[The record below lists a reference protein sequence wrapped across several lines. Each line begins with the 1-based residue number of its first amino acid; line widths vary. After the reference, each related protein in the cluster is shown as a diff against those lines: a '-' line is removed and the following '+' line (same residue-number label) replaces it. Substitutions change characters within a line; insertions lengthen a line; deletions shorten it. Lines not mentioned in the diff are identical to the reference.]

1 LASNKKELKSVS
13 QKETADFLREVADS
27 LEKGETISNSV
38 SPLEFKNIQSLE
50 IEIKQKEPGRFNI
63 KIKSKTISTPGMVTE
78 DQLLKKNHSA
88 ETPGINPEPDR
99 KERLE
104 KFDKG
109 KPKYKKLKKMMEE
122 QFKQIHDL
130 LAMNQLPDTQLML
143 SFFQNSNLM
152 VSFKDRGEI
161 HYEPYI
167 SALERFKTA
176 VSTNDLLSCKVIYK
190 ELNQIKIDCHKE
202 YK

>member
-27 LEKGETISNSV
+27 LEKGETVSNSLA
-38 SPLEFKNIQSLE
+38 PLEFKNLKSLE
-50 IEIKQKEPGRFNI
+50 IEIKQKEPELFNI
-63 KIKSKTISTPGMVTE
+63 KIRSKTISTPGE
-78 DQLLKKNHSA
+78 DQLLKKNQSA
-88 ETPGINPEPDR
+88 ESPGLNPEPDR
-99 KERLE
+99 EERLE

-109 KPKYKKLKKMMEE
+109 KLKYKKLKKIMEE
-122 QFKQIHDL
+122 QFKQIHDI
-130 LAMNQLPDTQLML
+130 LAMNQSPDTQLML